1 MTAPLVLLTLLL
13 VLPVCCFMNPLN
25 RCRGC
30 HIFDPPFRALD
41 YADYEDSERLD
52 TRSICPWT
60 TIMIADQERIP
71 RQLPSTTC
79 TKSSVVFDLN
89 GTPVE
94 YTCQLVEVTVPVL
107 KYHRSG
113 YWERSEDLVSVA
125 CTAVQRQSWQ
135 VTPSRPQLWL
145 VTRLWIYLRL
155 ILHSPDV
162 IKWHFLSGNF
172 WYYGHCAISSAIII
186 FQCATHYL
194 SRRYLFCNERFYKQF
209 SQRLCVW
216 TNLFVWCMWSI
227 GVLTI
232 ERICYRFKNHTDVRA
247 IDWIKIWKEF
257 GNGTSG
263 LFYTDLILNTVSPR
277 SLSVFISLM
286 SLITAV
292 LRSIYFVPFINL
304 PRHFV
309 FQYHSHRSFCSNQW
323 AF

>member
-125 CTAVQRQSWQ
+125 CTAVQRQS
-135 VTPSRPQLWL
+135 
-145 VTRLWIYLRL
+145 
-155 ILHSPDV
+155 
-162 IKWHFLSGNF
+162 
-172 WYYGHCAISSAIII
+172 
-186 FQCATHYL
+186 
-194 SRRYLFCNERFYKQF
+194 
-209 SQRLCVW
+209 
-216 TNLFVWCMWSI
+216 
-227 GVLTI
+227 
-232 ERICYRFKNHTDVRA
+232 
-247 IDWIKIWKEF
+247 
-257 GNGTSG
+257 
-263 LFYTDLILNTVSPR
+263 
-277 SLSVFISLM
+277 
-286 SLITAV
+286 
-292 LRSIYFVPFINL
+292 
-304 PRHFV
+304 
-309 FQYHSHRSFCSNQW
+309 
-323 AF
+323 

>member
-125 CTAVQRQSWQ
+125 CTAVQRQSWR

-162 IKWHFLSGNF
+162 IKWHFFKWQFLILRALCNLECYHHFPMCDTLSV
-172 WYYGHCAISSAIII
+172 SSI
-186 FQCATHYL
+186 FVLQ
-194 SRRYLFCNERFYKQF
+194 
-209 SQRLCVW
+209 W
-216 TNLFVWCMWSI
+216 TFLQTILFVYLVSDCAC
-227 GVLTI
+227 G
-232 ERICYRFKNHTDVRA
+232 RIYLCDVCGR
-247 IDWIKIWKEF
+247 
-257 GNGTSG
+257 
-263 LFYTDLILNTVSPR
+263 
-277 SLSVFISLM
+277 
-286 SLITAV
+286 
-292 LRSIYFVPFINL
+292 
-304 PRHFV
+304 
-309 FQYHSHRSFCSNQW
+309 
-323 AF
+323 